1 MLSGVISWLIS
12 IVGIVLI
19 GILVD
24 IILPEGSM
32 QKYIKSIFS
41 IFVVF
46 VMMYPIINMDISKI
60 DFNKFIYNDSSITLN
75 DRYLDSFNKSYKKSL
90 EELTEKQL
98 ETKGF
103 MNVDVE
109 ILYIMLKNKF
119 EIQKVILNAQN
130 LVINNEAVHIDKYK
144 EMKNI
149 VIRLLYIEEN
159 KVVINE
165 WRKEKFKTYGELI

>member
-1 MLSGVISWLIS
+1 MFIGGDMLSGVISWLIS

-19 GILVD
+19 GVLVD

-32 QKYIKSIFS
+32 QKYIKSVFS

-46 VMMYPIINMDISKI
+46 VMIYPIINMDIDKI

-75 DRYLDSFNKSYKKSL
+75 DQYLDNFNKSYKKSL
-90 EELTEKQL
+90 EELTERQL

-103 MNVDVE
+103 LNVDVE
-109 ILYIMLKNKF
+109 ISYIMLNNKF
-119 EIQKVILNAQN
+119 EIQKVTLNAQN
-130 LVINNEAVHIDKYK
+130 LVINNEGVHIDKYK
-144 EMKNI
+144 EMKN
-149 VIRLLYIEEN
+149 VVTMFLYIEEN

-165 WRKEKFKTYGELI
+165 

>member
-1 MLSGVISWLIS
+1 MCIGGNMLSGVISWLIS

-19 GILVD
+19 GVLVD

-32 QKYIKSIFS
+32 QKYIKSVFS

-46 VMMYPIINMDISKI
+46 VMIYPIINIDINKI

-75 DRYLDSFNKSYKKSL
+75 DRYLDNFHKSYKKSL

-103 MNVDVE
+103 LNVDVE
-109 ILYIMLKNKF
+109 ISYIMLNNKF

-130 LVINNEAVHIDKYK
+130 LVINNEVVHIDKYK
-144 EMKNI
+144 EMKN
-149 VIRLLYIEEN
+149 VVMEFLYIEGN

-165 WRKEKFKTYGELI
+165 

>member
-1 MLSGVISWLIS
+1 MYIGGNMLSGVISWLIS

-19 GILVD
+19 GVLVD

-32 QKYIKSIFS
+32 QKYIKSVFS

-46 VMMYPIINMDISKI
+46 VMIYPIINMDISKI

-149 VIRLLYIEEN
+149 VIRFLYIEEN

-165 WRKEKFKTYGELI
+165 